1 MHRDV
6 KPHNVSR
13 KLCLHIKVMHR
24 HIGITVILATV
35 WRGFEA
41 YFTSACICCISP
53 QTHFLPLGTVDIQLP
68 DGKLSLA

>member
-1 MHRDV
+1 MQGLDFCHSQGIMHRDV

-35 WRGFEA
+35 WRG
-41 YFTSACICCISP
+41 
-53 QTHFLPLGTVDIQLP
+53 
-68 DGKLSLA
+68 